1 MLPHEWVH
9 CLTSVKFDQEKETA
23 PEYYIVG
30 TSFVFPNESESERGR
45 ILVFHVD
52 KEVDHAPKLRL
63 VHQKEVRGAVF
74 TCAPFNGKLLAG
86 INSKVYYYYYYLLL
100 LFPFFFFYPLLT

>member
-1 MLPHEWVH
+1 MLPHELVH
-9 CLTSVKFDQEKETA
+9 CLTSVKFDQERETA

-30 TSFVFPNESESERGR
+30 TSFVFPNESESDVSRGR

-52 KEVDHAPKLRL
+52 KELDHAPKLRL
-63 VHQKEVRGAVF
+63 AHQKEVRGAVF

-86 INSKVYYYYYYLLL
+86 INSKVYFILFYFILLL
-100 LFPFFFFYPLLT
+100 LLPFFIFY